1 MYRGGDEKKIREYL
15 IKNNYVD
22 TVIQL
27 PANLFFGVGIATC
40 IIVLKKSAK
49 KDSSVLFIDASKLFQ
64 KNGNKNLLLP
74 EHQDKI
80 MELFKNRKDEQYL
93 AKLVKNDDILE
104 NDANLSVSSY
114 VEQEDTREVIDIKEV
129 NAKLEM
135 LVAEGNELNDRIA
148 AIIKELGE

>member
-1 MYRGGDEKKIREYL
+1 M
-15 IKNNYVD
+15 D

-49 KDSSVLFIDASKLFQ
+49 TDASVLFIDASKLFQ
-64 KNGNKNLLLP
+64 KDGNKNVLLP

-80 MELFKNRKDEQYL
+80 MSLFQNRQDEQYL

-114 VEQEDTREVIDIKEV
+114 VEQEDTREVINIAEV
-129 NAKLEM
+129 NAKLET
-135 LVAEGNELNDRIA
+135 LVAEGDELNTKIA
-148 AIIKELGE
+148 SIIKELGE